1 MINVVCSLIRFSV
14 CYGSIAGSAEQTALA
29 VCSLVGAS
37 SQCAQIVIIIESA
50 EQTAL
55 AVCSLVRVSLP
66 EAQVVV
72 LVEIRTVQN
81 QFAELNI
88 DMAVP

>member
-1 MINVVCSLIRFSV
+1 M
-14 CYGSIAGSAEQTALA
+14 
-29 VCSLVGAS
+29 
-37 SQCAQIVIIIESA
+37 IIIESA

-88 DMAVP
+88 NMAVP